1 MKKLL
6 LAGTA
11 ALLLNPGGQPARA
24 QVSIHVNIPL
34 PPPLLLPA
42 PPEVVVLP
50 ESEVYV
56 VPDVREDLFFFGGWW
71 WRPWQGRWYRSHYY
85 DRGWAYYERVPVFY
99 RGVPPGWREDYHAH
113 RWGGG
118 RWDYE
123 RIHHDDLQR
132 NWRSWHENRHW
143 EQPQFRQHE
152 FHRDGRPYEGH
163 AAPDRSRRPE
173 PVRPD
178 RSQPRPEPVR
188 PDRPQPRPETAPRR
202 SEENRGRGPV
212 EHENRGRGPAPA
224 PERAPARSAPP
235 APERSRE
242 HVEHPREDRSREERP
257 HGRP

>member
-24 QVSIHVNIPL
+24 QVSIHINIPL
-34 PPPLLLPA
+34 PPPLVLPA

-56 VPDVREDLFFFGGWW
+56 VPDVREDLFFFDGWW
-71 WRPWQGRWYRSHYY
+71 WRPWQGRWYRSRSY

-178 RSQPRPEPVR
+178 RSQPRPE
-188 PDRPQPRPETAPRR
+188 TAPRR